1 MPLRSQAQAA
11 YLKNNDP
18 AVFKKFVADT
28 PAGTKLP
35 RRVKKEKRVLRSEKR
50 PYER

>member
-1 MPLRSQAQAA
+1 MPLKSQAQAD
-11 YLKNNDP
+11 YLKHNDP

-28 PAGTKLP
+28 PVDTKLP

-50 PYER
+50 PYEK